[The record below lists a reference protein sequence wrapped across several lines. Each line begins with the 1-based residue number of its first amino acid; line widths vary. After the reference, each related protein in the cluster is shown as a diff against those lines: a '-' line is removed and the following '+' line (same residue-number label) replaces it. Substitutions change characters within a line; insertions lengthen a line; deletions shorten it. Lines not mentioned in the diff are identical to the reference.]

1 MFTPVSSL
9 NLPTEGLSI
18 PYGAR
23 GVKIQGFL
31 AGKRAYERRSM
42 GLRGC
47 GLVAFLGHKRVR
59 FAASCTPK
67 RLKLLI
73 LLTLAHDS

>member
-23 GVKIQGFL
+23 SVKTQGFL

-47 GLVAFLGHKRVR
+47 GLVAFLGHEMSR
-59 FAASCTPK
+59 FAAFCTPK
-67 RLKLLI
+67 CLKLLI
-73 LLTLAHDS
+73 LLAPAQDS